1 MKFFEFIFISVL
13 CVFIIMFSIWFGGF
27 LENIRANQEISYSS
41 TLYKDIIEIK
51 RNCSEDV
58 SYIIREVLADDK
70 LTYREYNYIK
80 SEYKKENDKKILE
93 ELKK

>member
-1 MKFFEFIFISVL
+1 MKDFITVCIVAILILFLSTFFGNTIQELRS
-13 CVFIIMFSIWFGGF
+13 
-27 LENIRANQEISYSS
+27 NTEISTSS
-41 TLYKDIIEIK
+41 SLFKEIVEIK

-70 LTYREYNYIK
+70 LTYREYNYIIL
-80 SEYKKENDKKILE
+80 EYEKENDKKILE